1 MSVQPFHIKLRIH
14 ENLFFV
20 QRVPNKQI
28 RDVKKMFHSR
38 AVYDREKRKLDK
50 EALDIIQGKE
60 GRKIKYLLLSKS
72 PLSGQYHKSS
82 LNRTR
87 KLKSTSSLVYNRVNK
102 CGSSTMLKL
111 LDNLGKLTP
120 FLLTF
125 FIIAV

>member
-1 MSVQPFHIKLRIH
+1 MGSPSFHIKLRLQ

-60 GRKIKYLLLSKS
+60 GRKIKYLLL
-72 PLSGQYHKSS
+72 
-82 LNRTR
+82 
-87 KLKSTSSLVYNRVNK
+87 
-102 CGSSTMLKL
+102 
-111 LDNLGKLTP
+111 
-120 FLLTF
+120 
-125 FIIAV
+125 

>member
-50 EALDIIQGKE
+50 EALDIIRGKE
-60 GRKIKYLLLSKS
+60 GEKLNIYCSRKVLF
-72 PLSGQYHKSS
+72 Q
-82 LNRTR
+82 
-87 KLKSTSSLVYNRVNK
+87 
-102 CGSSTMLKL
+102 
-111 LDNLGKLTP
+111 DNITKVL
-120 FLLTF
+120 
-125 FIIAV
+125 